1 DSVILCLADTHYD
14 GSEYIR
20 DFDAY
25 QEEVRNR
32 EMPAG

>member
-1 DSVILCLADTHYD
+1 VLLCLTDTHYD

-25 QEEVRNR
+25 IKEVNK
-32 EMPAG
+32 ED